1 MLKIKINPQWS
12 ISVLLIT
19 FSFLIILSSYVL
31 SNPKGSAE
39 FLKSIYDFFAVN
51 FESYFLIIGFIVL
64 IFLLVVCFS
73 PVGSKKLILHGKD
86 TFSYFSWGSML
97 FATGLGAALLYWS
110 TVEWLVYFTD
120 PINEVS
126 MQDPENFL
134 NARTYPLFH
143 WGLTGWAIY
152 CLPAIAFALALIN
165 KPNSPL
171 TFSGILLKKQSGLFR
186 IILDLIFIG
195 AILTGAGVGL
205 TLSFPLISEII
216 SEIFSINKNIYL
228 DFAALFL
235 CLFIFGSSV
244 YLGIQKGIKRLSNLN
259 VVLVIFFLV
268 FILFTGPSLYII
280 QNTFEPIGYMFK
292 NFLSLSLETSK
303 YSITWTVFY
312 WAWYFAL
319 APAVGTFIVNVSS
332 GKTIREIILGS
343 LLIGSFGG
351 FFHVGV
357 LSNSSIYLFE
367 NDILNSPMLYKQNL
381 VGLESIIVDTVS
393 SLNYGYILLIPFGI
407 ISIIFLCTTYDSS
420 SYILATAAMRNFK
433 NEPSRN
439 LRLFFAVMLVVQPA
453 LIMLLGGGDSF
464 MWLLVIFS
472 VPLIFINMLLIISI
486 IKNAIKFRKT

>member
-205 TLSFPLISEII
+205 TLSFPLISAII

-433 NEPSRN
+433 NEPSKN

>member
-1 MLKIKINPQWS
+1 MEDWTQNYFNS
-12 ISVLLIT
+12 
-19 FSFLIILSSYVL
+19 FFFLIILSSYVL
-31 SNPKGSAE
+31 NNPNESANT
-39 FLKSIYDFFAVN
+39 LKNIYDFFAIN
-51 FESYFLIIGFIVL
+51 FESYFLIISFLIL
-64 IFLLVVCFS
+64 IFLILIAIT
-73 PVGSKKLILHGKD
+73 PVGSKVLVLEGKD
-86 TFSYFSWGSML
+86 TFSYFSWCSML

-120 PINEVS
+120 PVDGVRTEESINY
-126 MQDPENFL
+126 L
-134 NARTYPLFH
+134 KARSYPHFH

-152 CLPAIAFALALIN
+152 CLPTIAFSLALIN
-165 KPNSPL
+165 KPNTPL
-171 TFSGILLKKQSGLFR
+171 TFSGILLKKQSGILRLF
-186 IILDLIFIG
+186 LDLIFIG

-205 TLSFPLISEII
+205 TLSFPLISAVI
-216 SEIFSINKNIYL
+216 SKVFLVDKNIYL
-228 DFAALFL
+228 DFSALVL
-235 CLFIFGSSV
+235 CLLIFGSSV

-259 VVLVIFFLV
+259 IILVIFFLI
-268 FILFTGPSLYII
+268 FILVTGPTFYII
-280 QNTFEPIGYMFK
+280 ENTYEPLGYMFK
-292 NFLSLSLETSK
+292 SFFNLSLETSK

-367 NDILNSPMLYKQNL
+367 NGILNSPQLYKENII
-381 VGLESIIVDTVS
+381 GLESIVVETIS
-393 SLNYGYILLIPFGI
+393 SLNYGYFLLIPFGI

-420 SYILATAAMRNFK
+420 SYILATAAMKNFK

-439 LRLFFAVMLVVQPA
+439 LRLFFAFMLVIQPA

-472 VPLIFINMLLIISI
+472 VPLIFINLLLIISI
-486 IKNAIKFRKT
+486 VKHAIKFRKS

>member
-1 MLKIKINPQWS
+1 MLKVKINPQWN

-205 TLSFPLISEII
+205 TLSFPLISAII

-351 FFHVGV
+351 FFHVGI

>member
-31 SNPKGSAE
+31 SNPKESAE

-64 IFLLVVCFS
+64 IFLLIVCFS

-205 TLSFPLISEII
+205 TLSFPLISAII

-439 LRLFFAVMLVVQPA
+439 LRLFFAIMLVVQPA

>member
-205 TLSFPLISEII
+205 TLSFPLISAII

-351 FFHVGV
+351 FFHVGI

>member
-1 MLKIKINPQWS
+1 MLKIKINPQWN

-51 FESYFLIIGFIVL
+51 FETYFLIIGFIVL
-64 IFLLVVCFS
+64 IFLLAVSFL
-73 PVGSKKLILHGKD
+73 PIGSKKLILEGKD

-120 PINEVS
+120 PMKETSI
-126 MQDPENFL
+126 QDPKNFL

-143 WGLTGWAIY
+143 WGFTGWAIY
-152 CLPAIAFALALIN
+152 CLPAVAFALALIN

-171 TFSGILLKKQSGLFR
+171 TFSGILLQKQSGILR

-205 TLSFPLISEII
+205 TLSFPLISAII

-228 DFAALFL
+228 DFSALIL
-235 CLFIFGSSV
+235 CLFIFGTSV

-259 VVLVIFFLV
+259 IILVIFFLI
-268 FILFTGPSLYII
+268 FILVTGPTFYII
-280 QNTFEPIGYMFK
+280 ENTFEPLGYMFK
-292 NFLSLSLETSK
+292 SFFNLSLETSK

-367 NDILNSPMLYKQNL
+367 NGILNSPELYKENMID
-381 VGLESIIVDTVS
+381 LESIVVETVS
-393 SLNYGYILLIPFGI
+393 SLNYGYFLLIPFGI

-420 SYILATAAMRNFK
+420 SYILATAAMKNFK

-439 LRLFFAVMLVVQPA
+439 LRLFFAFMLVIQPA
-453 LIMLLGGGDSF
+453 LIMFLGGGDSF

-472 VPLIFINMLLIISI
+472 VPLIFINLLLIISI
-486 IKNAIKFRKT
+486 VKNAIKFRKS

>member
-1 MLKIKINPQWS
+1 
-12 ISVLLIT
+12 
-19 FSFLIILSSYVL
+19 
-31 SNPKGSAE
+31 
-39 FLKSIYDFFAVN
+39 
-51 FESYFLIIGFIVL
+51 
-64 IFLLVVCFS
+64 
-73 PVGSKKLILHGKD
+73 
-86 TFSYFSWGSML
+86 ML

-120 PINEVS
+120 PIDDVS
-126 MQDPENFL
+126 LQDQENFL

-143 WGLTGWAIY
+143 WGFTGWAIY

-205 TLSFPLISEII
+205 TLSFPLISAII

-235 CLFIFGSSV
+235 CLFIFGTSV

-280 QNTFEPIGYMFK
+280 QNTFEPLGHMFK
-292 NFLSLSLETSK
+292 NFLNLSLETSK

-332 GKTIREIILGS
+332 GKTIREIILGLS
-343 LLIGSFGG
+343 LI
-351 FFHVGV
+351 H
-357 LSNSSIYLFE
+357 I
-367 NDILNSPMLYKQNL
+367 
-381 VGLESIIVDTVS
+381 
-393 SLNYGYILLIPFGI
+393 
-407 ISIIFLCTTYDSS
+407 
-420 SYILATAAMRNFK
+420 
-433 NEPSRN
+433 
-439 LRLFFAVMLVVQPA
+439 
-453 LIMLLGGGDSF
+453 
-464 MWLLVIFS
+464 
-472 VPLIFINMLLIISI
+472 
-486 IKNAIKFRKT
+486 

>member
-1 MLKIKINPQWS
+1 
-12 ISVLLIT
+12 
-19 FSFLIILSSYVL
+19 
-31 SNPKGSAE
+31 
-39 FLKSIYDFFAVN
+39 
-51 FESYFLIIGFIVL
+51 
-64 IFLLVVCFS
+64 
-73 PVGSKKLILHGKD
+73 
-86 TFSYFSWGSML
+86 ML

-205 TLSFPLISEII
+205 TLSFPLISAII